1 MASRLTYRERFS
13 VTKSG
18 GFSTNRRPSKQSR
31 LVDVAEGCRQLG
43 IHRTKFYEILPD
55 LKSLVIGR
63 KRLIFLNSIRDYA
76 AELAEEQKA
85 SR

>member
-1 MASRLTYRERFS
+1 MA
-13 VTKSG
+13 KIHQAP
-18 GFSTNRRPSKQSR
+18 TNDPL

-43 IHRTKFYEILPD
+43 IRRTKFYEILPD
-55 LKSLVIGR
+55 LKSIVIGR

-76 AELAEEQKA
+76 AKLAEEQKA